1 MPHLALQPVRLE
13 RIIQMQSLIVQAV
26 FDLDRFMQLVVDNLQ
41 ELTHAMGAVVE
52 LVDGTDMVY
61 KAASGCMTPFVNLRL
76 AQGASL
82 SGLCVRTT
90 EVLSC
95 KDTEEDPR
103 VDLAACRRVGAR
115 SMVCTPLLQSGKAI
129 GVLKVMS
136 SQVAAFDDNDEQT
149 LRLMA
154 DVLGAALGKQMAF
167 DQLTKAEERLR
178 ASEAFLDRTG
188 RAAGVGGWELDM
200 RSGELVWSDQ
210 TRRIH
215 EVAPDWTPSLD
226 AAIGFYGPEA
236 QHVIRAAVDRALRDH
251 TSWDLELP
259 LCTAKGRSI
268 WVRTCGEAERD
279 ENGVVRL
286 IGAIQDVTEHRLR
299 KDELQ
304 REQQLRNEIEHHVR
318 ETNALLAERS
328 DMLNVLAHEV
338 RQPLNNASAALQ
350 SAAKVLADVRETVA
364 AQRLSRARNVMGQ
377 VLASIDNTLAV
388 AALLARP
395 SLAERVD
402 ADIDTLVDVSIA
414 DLAEDQ
420 QGRIRVDRATSTRTA
435 AMDTSLMRLALRN
448 LLSNALKFSPPAS
461 LVTLRLTD
469 SDDPLALV
477 IDIVDEGPGIP
488 QATVPHVFERRL
500 REDASGLGGQG
511 HHLGLYIVR
520 RVMELHGGD
529 VLLHRNGPDGV
540 TMRLVVALA
549 PGD

>member
-52 LVDGTDMVY
+52 LVDGDDMVY
-61 KAASGCMTPFVNLRL
+61 RAASGCMAPYVGMRL
-76 AQGASL
+76 AQASSL
-82 SGLCVRTT
+82 SGLCVRRT
-90 EVLSC
+90 EVLICS
-95 KDTEEDPR
+95 DAETDPR
-103 VDLAACRRVGAR
+103 VDLAACRRVGVR
-115 SMVCTPLLQSGKAI
+115 SMVCTPLLQSGQAI

-136 SQVAAFDDNDEQT
+136 SQAAAFDRNDEQT

-200 RSGELVWSDQ
+200 RSGELIWSDQ

-215 EVAPDWTPSLD
+215 EVDAAWQPTLDNAVGFYAPDAQPLIRQ
-226 AAIGFYGPEA
+226 AVERAIEDGS
-236 QHVIRAAVDRALRDH
+236 
-251 TSWDLELP
+251 SWDLELP
-259 LCTAKGRSI
+259 LRTATGRAI
-268 WVRTCGEAERD
+268 WVRTCGEPEHDQDGIA
-279 ENGVVRL
+279 RL
-286 IGAIQDVTEHRLR
+286 IGAIQDVTEHRAR

-304 REQQLRNEIEHHVR
+304 REQQLRNEIEHHAH
-318 ETNALLAERS
+318 ETRALLAERN

-350 SAAKVLADVRETVA
+350 SAARVLTDIRESA
-364 AQRLSRARNVMGQ
+364 ASQRLSRARTVMGQ

-388 AALLARP
+388 ATLLARP
-395 SLAERVD
+395 SKAECMD
-402 ADIDTLVDVSIA
+402 ADIDTLIEVSIA
-414 DLAEDQ
+414 DFAEDQ
-420 QGRIRVDRATSTRTA
+420 RRRIRVERATATRTA
-435 AMDTSLMRLALRN
+435 AMDMSLMRLALRN
-448 LLSNALKFSPPAS
+448 LLSNALKFSPPDTP
-461 LVTLRLTD
+461 VTLRLSD

-477 IDIVDEGPGIP
+477 LDVSDQGPGI
-488 QATVPHVFERRL
+488 ATALVPTLFERTTRP
-500 REDASGLGGQG
+500 ETASLAAG

-520 RVMELHGGD
+520 RVMELHDGE
-529 VLLHRNGPDGV
+529 VQLQHNGPTGV
-540 TMRLVVALA
+540 TMRLLLCLA

>member
-1 MPHLALQPVRLE
+1 MAHLALQPVRLE

-52 LVDGTDMVY
+52 LVDGDDMVY
-61 KAASGCMTPFVNLRL
+61 RAASGCMAPYVGMRL
-76 AQGASL
+76 AQASSL

-90 EVLSC
+90 EVLTCS
-95 KDTEEDPR
+95 DAESDPR
-103 VDLAACRRVGAR
+103 VDLDACRRVGVR
-115 SMVCTPLLQSGKAI
+115 SMVCTPLLQGGQAI

-136 SQVAAFDDNDEQT
+136 SQVVAFDANDEQA

-200 RSGELVWSDQ
+200 RAGELIWSDQ

-215 EVAPDWTPSLD
+215 EVPPDWKPELD
-226 AAIGFYGPEA
+226 SAIGFYAPQA
-236 QHVIRAAVDRALRDH
+236 RHLIRQAVERAVQDG

-259 LCTAKGRSI
+259 MRTAKGRDI
-268 WVRTCGEAERD
+268 WVRSCGEAERD
-279 ENGVVRL
+279 HDGIVRL

-299 KDELQ
+299 KDELR
-304 REQQLRNEIEHHVR
+304 REQQLRNEIERHAA
-318 ETNALLAERS
+318 ETRALLAERS
-328 DMLNVLAHEV
+328 DILNVLAHEV

-350 SAAKVLADVRETVA
+350 SAARVLTDIHESTVS
-364 AQRLSRARNVMGQ
+364 QRLSRARTVMSQ

-388 AALLARP
+388 ATLLARSSP
-395 SLAERVD
+395 AERVD
-402 ADIDTLVDVSIA
+402 ADIDTLIEVTIA
-414 DLAEDQ
+414 DIAEDQ
-420 QGRIRVDRATSTRTA
+420 QHRIQIERATSTRTA

-448 LLSNALKFSPPAS
+448 LLSNALKFSPPDTP
-461 LVTLRLTD
+461 VKLRLSD
-469 SDDPLALV
+469 SDEPLALV
-477 IDIVDEGPGIP
+477 LDVIDRGPGIAP
-488 QATVPHVFERRL
+488 ALVPNLFERTARP
-500 REDASGLGGQG
+500 EAASLGAG

-520 RVMELHGGD
+520 RVMELHGGQ
-529 VLLHRNGPDGV
+529 VQLQRNGPDGV
-540 TMRLVVALA
+540 TMRLLLCLA

>member
-52 LVDGTDMVY
+52 LVDGDDMVY
-61 KAASGCMTPFVNLRL
+61 RAASGSMAPYVGMRL
-76 AQGASL
+76 AQASSL
-82 SGLCVRTT
+82 SGLCVRST
-90 EVLSC
+90 EVLTCS
-95 KDTEEDPR
+95 DAETDLR
-103 VDLAACRRVGAR
+103 VDLAACRRVGVR
-115 SMVCTPLLQSGKAI
+115 SMVCTPLLQGGVAI

-136 SQVAAFDDNDEQT
+136 SQVAAFDGNDEQT

-188 RAAGVGGWELDM
+188 RAAGVGGWELDI
-200 RSGELVWSDQ
+200 RSGALMWSEQ

-215 EVAPDWTPSLD
+215 EVDAAWQPTLD
-226 AAIGFYGPEA
+226 NAIGFYAPDA
-236 QHVIRAAVDRALRDH
+236 QPLIRQAVERAVEDGS
-251 TSWDLELP
+251 SWDLELP
-259 LCTAKGRSI
+259 LRTAKGRDI
-268 WVRTCGEAERD
+268 WVRTCGEAEHD
-279 ENGVVRL
+279 QDGMARL
-286 IGAIQDVTEHRLR
+286 IGAIQDVTEHRR
-299 KDELQ
+299 HKDELQ
-304 REQQLRNEIEHHVR
+304 REQQLRNEIEHHER
-318 ETNALLAERS
+318 ETRALLAERN

-350 SAAKVLADVRETVA
+350 SAAKVLADVQEAVA
-364 AQRLSRARNVMGQ
+364 SQRLSRARNVMGQ

-395 SLAERVD
+395 SQAERVD
-402 ADIDTLVDVSIA
+402 ADIDTLIDVTVA

-420 QGRIRVDRATSTRTA
+420 RERIRIDRATATRTA
-435 AMDTSLMRLALRN
+435 DMDMSLMRLALRN
-448 LLSNALKFSPPAS
+448 LLSNALKFSPPGTP
-461 LVTLRLTD
+461 VTLRLSD

-477 IDIVDEGPGIP
+477 LDVIDQGPGI
-488 QATVPHVFERRL
+488 AREIVPNLFERRV
-500 REDASGLGGQG
+500 REESGSQGSG

-529 VLLHRNGPDGV
+529 VLLHNNSPKGV
-540 TMRLVVALA
+540 TMRLLVALA